1 MQVRYILMCTIY
13 NTVDKP
19 VDIANSKAELVKH
32 RIMDQ

>member
-13 NTVDKP
+13 NT